1 MHIVFDVTVFI
12 LTTVKWKQHRRDSLM
27 HLDACE
33 KWSGTLGLAELIV
46 RDGVSNHPIY
56 TLSELTRLCRC
67 DVFRVSLH

>member
-12 LTTVKWKQHRRDSLM
+12 LTTVKWNQHRRDSLA

-46 RDGVSNHPIY
+46 RDGASDPI
-56 TLSELTRLCRC
+56 
-67 DVFRVSLH
+67 